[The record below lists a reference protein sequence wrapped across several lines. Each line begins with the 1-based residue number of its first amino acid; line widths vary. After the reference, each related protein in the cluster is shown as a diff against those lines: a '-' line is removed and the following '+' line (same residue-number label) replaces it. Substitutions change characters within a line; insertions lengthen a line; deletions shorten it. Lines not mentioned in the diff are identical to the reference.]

1 MTASWRLVKSGLIH
15 KINSAEEIV
24 LEMMTDL
31 ERKEILNWI
40 FNFYNNG

>member
-1 MTASWRLVKSGLIH
+1 LKDLNDGELEIGQIAGLIH

-31 ERKEILNWI
+31 SKKK
-40 FNFYNNG
+40 F